1 MRRCGIAAGVIGFVV
16 WCVAQ
21 ALVSLVIWI
30 IVAVPI
36 GLLFAFDAL
45 AGERSINRTLTIVPP
60 APPRQPVA
68 VRSRARLAA

>member
-1 MRRCGIAAGVIGFVV
+1 MRRCGIAAGVIGFAV
-16 WCVAQ
+16 WCIAH

-36 GLLFAFDAL
+36 GLLLAFDAL
-45 AGERSINRTLTIVPP
+45 AGERSISPTLTAVPP

-68 VRSRARLAA
+68 VPAPTRLAA